1 MENLKELL
9 QKLTIFF
16 FKGIS
21 TVPKLFLRP
30 LVNQIQKLC
39 FKKKEQKNRFLK
51 IQMCTAHL
59 FCFLKKY
66 KYARFDSLFHL
77 IHYLFN
83 CMLLSCHVPVSQ

>member
-39 FKKKEQKNRFLK
+39 FKKLLFKIGFLK
-51 IQMCTAHL
+51 FKCAVHIY
-59 FCFLKKY
+59 F
-66 KYARFDSLFHL
+66 
-77 IHYLFN
+77 
-83 CMLLSCHVPVSQ
+83 VS